1 MITAI
6 TEIKAN
12 TTKKSNEIFYIIKS
26 GCQWR
31 ILPKDFPPYSTVH
44 SFIDDVGLRGYGKK

>member
-1 MITAI
+1 MIAAI